1 MATLAIAAGGAI
13 LGGAIG
19 WGVGATMA
27 GIALGWTI
35 GAYIGRSIN
44 APEGL
49 EREVEGPRLEDL
61 SVQSSA
67 YGKALPRIYGTVR
80 TAGNIIWSAGI
91 EEHKQEEEVSSG
103 GGKGG
108 GGGGSTTKTTYSYTS
123 SFAIGLCEGVIIGI
137 NRIWMDGKL
146 FTESGKS
153 SFFSQF
159 SGANKVSSLSIY
171 TGSEDQE
178 PDPVIESH
186 EGEGNVP
193 GYRGLAYIVFEDL
206 KLEDYGHRIPNI
218 EVEVAVGMQQKDFTF
233 EVPSGAIDVLPM
245 GYIAC
250 MDTDNYIKL
259 LNLEGKEINH
269 IDFDGDF
276 VVAHSTSPRV
286 NETYSDEMTLH
297 CGIEECGLAVLN
309 AMTSEVYWSDN
320 RYWFDL
326 DNGPLGNEPTVDNPN
341 EGDIGWLSEFGWYL
355 WLIFNL
361 SPGNDFIGL
370 YYYSTATGGG
380 NYADHIETVH
390 SGPFLKIYGSK
401 IYIAFGDNQSLV
413 YEYTSWY
420 DIGVFQSDGSRY
432 ADAANPGDY
441 NRKSDVSDTSGG
453 HFAAAAPNGDFISK
467 NGTTCYV
474 HVGMGPEIQQ
484 IYEYTSGGVEPV
496 SLKAIVSEELKIAGL
511 EDLDFDLSGMSD
523 EDVVGFAVT
532 EPMSASKSL
541 KPLMRSFHFDLIE
554 SDWKIY
560 GTTRG
565 QSVKRRIPE
574 EDLAVHEQNA
584 DVPAKLVESRSEEK
598 ELPTE
603 IVVQYQDKDLDY
615 QVGSQSSWRSC
626 PNHENKKNI
635 RLPLVMSA
643 TQAKRVADKMMKIS
657 WVERTS
663 FQLKTLAKHFDLLPS
678 NVIEV
683 EGKRI
688 LLNELTYKMP
698 GIVEAVGVAESN
710 TAYQSEASA
719 EAASVPEQQVDL
731 YPPTFSVFLDLPSLK
746 DENLYQANFWVAAF
760 AIDKG
765 WTGAIVYR
773 SLDGG
778 VTWNSIVQ
786 ISNMATVLKC
796 NEALQS
802 GPTTR
807 WDRGNSL
814 NLRMLSYDKTLESV
828 TEREALAGSNTLA
841 LRNSNGKIEIIS
853 FTDVA
858 QEDDGTY
865 TISNLIRGRKGTE
878 HNTDIHNVSEYAVLL
893 KEKLLEP
900 ISVSDESIDSSIEYM
915 IVTSGVPRSEGNEK
929 GFTCNAVNLKPYSPV
944 YVRGE
949 RNSSDDLIITWL
961 RRVRGTAG
969 WLASDVRLKEEK
981 EEYEV
986 DILDSSGNV
995 LRTLS
1000 TSGEDSDQDG
1010 VTYTASQQEEDFGS
1024 TQSSVS
1030 VVVYQ
1035 LSSTVGRGYGRSA
1048 TV

>member
-218 EVEVAVGMQQKDFTF
+218 EVEIAVGMQQKDFTF
-233 EVPSGAIDVLPM
+233 EVPDGTENMTVFDN

-250 MDTDNYIKL
+250 GAPNAQDPDSAWLRIINTEGVIIYEQKTTADSDYL
-259 LNLEGKEINH
+259 VSFRCSPQLNDMLSE
-269 IDFDGDF
+269 
-276 VVAHSTSPRV
+276 P
-286 NETYSDEMTLH
+286 MTLYMENQDDDYYIIDAIT
-297 CGIEECGLAVLN
+297 G
-309 AMTSEVYWSDN
+309 EVKYHEQNFWN
-320 RYWFDL
+320 YHVFY
-326 DNGPLGNEPTVDNPN
+326 NPN
-341 EGDIGWLSEFGWYL
+341 AADIGYLSEWNSYVWVIASNPSGYEDDKIGICNWGL
-355 WLIFNL
+355 VGK
-361 SPGNDFIGL
+361 PGPAID
-370 YYYSTATGGG
+370 
-380 NYADHIETVH
+380 TVH
-390 SGPFLKIYGSK
+390 CTSSCWVRILNDKIYL
-401 IYIAFGDNQSLV
+401 AFGSVL
-413 YEYTSWY
+413 YEYNSWY
-420 DIGVFQSDGSRY
+420 DIPD
-432 ADAANPGDY
+432 DPDEDPGDY

-453 HFAAAAPNGDFISK
+453 NFVAATPNGDFISK
-467 NGTTCYV
+467 SGNTCYV

-511 EDLDFDLSGMSD
+511 EDLDFDLSSMSD

-541 KPLMRSFHFDLIE
+541 KPLMRAFHFDLIE

-678 NVIEV
+678 DVIEV

-688 LLNELTYKMP
+688 LFNELTYKMP

-719 EAASVPEQQVDL
+719 EAASVPEQQVNL

-746 DENLYQANFWVAAF
+746 DENLYQANFWIAAF
-760 AIDKG
+760 AVDKG
-765 WTGAIVYR
+765 WTGAVVYR

-778 VTWNSIVQ
+778 VTWNSIAQ

-893 KEKLLEP
+893 KENLLEP
-900 ISVSDESIDSSIEYM
+900 IPVSDESIDSSIEYM

-944 YVRGE
+944 YVRGD
-949 RNSSDDLIITWL
+949 RNSSDDLVITWL

-986 DILDSSGNV
+986 DILDSDGNV
-995 LRTLS
+995 IRTLS
-1000 TSGEDSDQDG
+1000 ISGEDSDQDG

-1024 TQSSVS
+1024 VQSSVS

-1035 LSSTVGRGYGRSA
+1035 LSSTVGRGYGRPA